1 MKEGW
6 EIKKLSEVCELF
18 AGGDVPKEDFSKF
31 KTEKHQVPIFA
42 NGEKNDGLY
51 GYTSIAKITK
61 PSITVSARGT
71 IGFSVKRLESFYPI
85 VRLITITPKDLR
97 LLDLTFLD
105 YSIKGID
112 FKHSGSSIPQLTI
125 PMIRDYE
132 FPLPPLP
139 EQQRIVFILDEAF
152 AAIDKAKAN
161 AEQNLKNA
169 KELFESYLQGVFE
182 KKGDGWEEKTIGDL
196 GKPSMCKRILKEQTT
211 TEGDIPFY
219 KIGTF
224 GKLPNAF
231 ISKELYDEYR
241 NKYSFPKKGDILI
254 SASGTIGRRVIY
266 DGKPAFFQDSN
277 IVWIDNNEKQ
287 VLNDYLYSFYGFCDW
302 QPSKGAT
309 IARLYNSNLKQIKI
323 SFPKSI
329 VEQKKIVQKIDA
341 LSAETRKMEAIYQ
354 KKIADLEEL
363 KKSVLKKAFAGEL
376 PSGEPAEPKTEKE
389 LV

>member
-139 EQQRIVFILDEAF
+139 EQQRIVAILDEAF
-152 AAIDKAKAN
+152 AAIAKAKAN
-161 AEQNLKNA
+161 AQQNLQKR
-169 KELFESYLQGVFE
+169 QG
-182 KKGDGWEEKTIGDL
+182 
-196 GKPSMCKRILKEQTT
+196 
-211 TEGDIPFY
+211 
-219 KIGTF
+219 
-224 GKLPNAF
+224 AF
-231 ISKELYDEYR
+231 
-241 NKYSFPKKGDILI
+241 
-254 SASGTIGRRVIY
+254 
-266 DGKPAFFQDSN
+266 
-277 IVWIDNNEKQ
+277 
-287 VLNDYLYSFYGFCDW
+287 
-302 QPSKGAT
+302 
-309 IARLYNSNLKQIKI
+309 
-323 SFPKSI
+323 
-329 VEQKKIVQKIDA
+329 
-341 LSAETRKMEAIYQ
+341 
-354 KKIADLEEL
+354 
-363 KKSVLKKAFAGEL
+363 
-376 PSGEPAEPKTEKE
+376 
-389 LV
+389 